1 MKRYLIFAAI
11 GPFVGGFLLLFA
23 TTVAS
28 GYWTETNWGEVGKFF
43 ATFFKTLPFSYLFG
57 IVPGLMVGAVDD
69 ILLHI
74 PRIRPALRIVIIGV
88 LGFAAAELLY
98 GSRGSDSGVVQFILY
113 GIVGLFP
120 AVISSWLAHKY
131 ADDPQP
137 AMSSSP
143 RP

>member
-11 GPFVGGFLLLFA
+11 GPFVGGFLLLLA

-43 ATFFKTLPFSYLFG
+43 ATFVKSLPFSYLFG
-57 IVPGLMVGAVDD
+57 IVPGLMIGAVDD
-69 ILLHI
+69 ILLHVR
-74 PRIRPALRIVIIGV
+74 RIRPALRILIVGV

-120 AVISSWLAHKY
+120 ATISSWLAHKY
-131 ADDPQP
+131 VDEPQP
-137 AMSSSP
+137 VISTSP
-143 RP
+143 LP